1 MTTTPTRVTAGL
13 EAHGLDPVGTIVW
26 SPTTAQL
33 YTAAL
38 KSGDGA
44 LAHGGPLVVDTG
56 TFTGRS
62 PKDKFVVEE
71 PGSQDRIWWGEINHP
86 LPEDR
91 FHGLRA
97 KVVEHLDG
105 RDPLYI
111 VDAFAG
117 ADPSHRIGVRV
128 VTGSPYHAL
137 FAKTMFIMPAA
148 SELRSFVPDV
158 LVLHAPGVEA
168 DPEADGTRTG
178 TFVALH
184 PTQGE
189 VLIGGTFYAGEIKK
203 AIFTVMND
211 RLPLEGVLPM
221 HCSANVGEDGKVAV
235 FFGLS
240 GTGKTTLSADPA
252 RSLIGDDEHGWGASG
267 VFNIEGGCYAK
278 VIRLSAEAEPEI
290 FQTTRTYGTVL
301 ENVAVDERGMVDLD
315 DDSKTENTRA
325 AYKLERISNAVRTKL
340 GGSSDRGRDA
350 HRRRVRDPAAD
361 RPAEPRPGAVLLP
374 LRLHRQARGH
384 RDRRPGAPA
393 DVLDVLRCAVPA
405 AAARRLRPV
414 ARREA
419 RSARRHRLAR
429 QHRLDGRP
437 VRRGPPDADPGDPAA
452 AYMPRSRASSTRWTT
467 ASTRSSASRCPCASP
482 ASSLRFSIRG
492 RPGATPTSTM
502 CAHASLRACSART
515 SRDSLRKRGRRSPPQ
530 ARGLDRVADQERSRR
545 AHDTQ
550 GSRFGIAAGHRCR
563 RSRGHRPLL
572 GRR

>member
-13 EAHGLDPVGTIVW
+13 DAHGLDPVGTIVW

-62 PKDKFVVEE
+62 PKDKFVVVE
-71 PGSQDRIWWGEINHP
+71 PGSRERIWWGDINHP

-91 FHGLRA
+91 FRGLRT

-105 RDPLYI
+105 RDPLYV

-117 ADPSHRIGVRV
+117 ADHAHRIGVRV
-128 VTGSPYHAL
+128 ITGSPYHAL
-137 FAKTMFIMPAA
+137 FAKTMFITPAA
-148 SELRSFVPDV
+148 SELRSFAPDV
-158 LVLHAPGVEA
+158 LVLHAPAVEA
-168 DPEADGTRTG
+168 DPATDGTRTG

-184 PTQGE
+184 PTEGE

-240 GTGKTTLSADPA
+240 GTGKTTLSADPS
-252 RSLIGDDEHGWGASG
+252 RSLIGDDEHGWGANG

-290 FQTTRTYGTVL
+290 FQTTKTYGTVL
-301 ENVAVDERGMVDLD
+301 ENVAVDERGVVDLD

-325 AYKLERISNAVRTKL
+325 AYKLERISNAVRTKMAGHPTAVVMLTADAFGILPPLARLSRDQALFYFLSGFTAKLAGTEIGVQEPQPTFSTCFGAPFLPQPPAVYARLL
-340 GGSSDRGRDA
+340 GEKLDR
-350 HRRRVRDPAAD
+350 H
-361 RPAEPRPGAVLLP
+361 GATVWLVNTGWTGGP
-374 LRLHRQARGH
+374 YGEGH
-384 RDRRPGAPA
+384 RMPIQATRRLLHAALAGQLDEVDYRIEEVFGFEVPVRVPGVEPSLLDPRTTWSDPDVYDVRARELARLFSENFEGFADDAGPA
-393 DVLDVLRCAVPA
+393 IA
-405 AAARRLRPV
+405 AA
-414 ARREA
+414 
-419 RSARRHRLAR
+419 
-429 QHRLDGRP
+429 
-437 VRRGPPDADPGDPAA
+437 GP
-452 AYMPRSRASSTRWTT
+452 
-467 ASTRSSASRCPCASP
+467 
-482 ASSLRFSIRG
+482 
-492 RPGATPTSTM
+492 
-502 CAHASLRACSART
+502 
-515 SRDSLRKRGRRSPPQ
+515 
-530 ARGLDRVADQERSRR
+530 RV
-545 AHDTQ
+545 
-550 GSRFGIAAGHRCR
+550 
-563 RSRGHRPLL
+563 
-572 GRR
+572 